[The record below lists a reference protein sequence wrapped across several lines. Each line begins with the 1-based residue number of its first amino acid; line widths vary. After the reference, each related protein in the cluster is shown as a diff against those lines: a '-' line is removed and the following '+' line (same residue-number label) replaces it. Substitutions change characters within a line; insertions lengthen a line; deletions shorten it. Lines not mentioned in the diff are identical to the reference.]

1 MSKILELKELLESE
15 YKIQVVRTHLE
26 NFLRNE
32 ALKFNRRYIDV
43 IYHYVQDKK
52 SRQKLFYQL

>member
-43 IYHYVQDKK
+43 IYHYLQDKK